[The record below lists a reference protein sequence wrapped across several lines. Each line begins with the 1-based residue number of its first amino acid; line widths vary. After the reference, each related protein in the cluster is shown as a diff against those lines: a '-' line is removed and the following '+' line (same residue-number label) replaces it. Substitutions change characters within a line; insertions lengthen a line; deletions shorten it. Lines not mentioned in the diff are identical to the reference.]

1 MKLNKLVLS
10 CGVISALTLG
20 VLGNNTYAEEIH
32 KTNDTIHIVEHVPAD
47 LLLTQTMDYSG
58 EAVTSFL
65 YNGSE
70 NLSFFMKN
78 NGQNTMGYSVKGPNM
93 EPIVGGYIKPGE
105 QQINVTNV
113 QNALSP
119 LPSGTYKIYVSN
131 DDGSKG
137 QFQVSVRSMN

>member
-10 CGVISALTLG
+10 CGVISVLTLG

-32 KTNDTIHIVEHVPAD
+32 KTNDTIHIVEHVPAY

-58 EAVTSFL
+58 EAVTSFV

-93 EPIVGGYIKPGE
+93 ELIVGGYIKPGE

-137 QFQVSVRSMN
+137 QFQVSVRSKN

>member
-10 CGVISALTLG
+10 CGVISVLTLG

-32 KTNDTIHIVEHVPAD
+32 KTNDTIHIVEHVPAY

-58 EAVTSFL
+58 EAVTSFV

-93 EPIVGGYIKPGE
+93 ELIVGGYIKPGE

-131 DDGSKG
+131 DDGFKG
-137 QFQVSVRSMN
+137 QFQVSVRSKN

>member
-32 KTNDTIHIVEHVPAD
+32 KTNDTIYIVEHVPAY

-58 EAVTSFL
+58 EAVTSFV

-93 EPIVGGYIKPGE
+93 ELIIGGYIKPGE
-105 QQINVTNV
+105 QQMNVTNV

-137 QFQVSVRSMN
+137 QFQVSVRSKN